1 MITITLTATPARKE
15 VLLLLPEFRNRDF
28 SAPTAWKR
36 EGVAF
41 VAAECLDGRIG
52 PLAACRAPA
61 LPRFLY
67 GGARIGIPRGGSD
80 FRHRRQILGQDTY
93 LMGDCERSER
103 LELAAGEE
111 IFFENDVFK
120 EKIY

>member
-1 MITITLTATPARKE
+1 MSTRQWHTQGGQLPPLATPLRFTKMITITLTATPARKE

-28 SAPTAWKR
+28 STPTAWKR

-67 GGARIGIPRGGSD
+67 GGV
-80 FRHRRQILGQDTY
+80 L
-93 LMGDCERSER
+93 
-103 LELAAGEE
+103 
-111 IFFENDVFK
+111 V
-120 EKIY
+120 

>member
-67 GGARIGIPRGGSD
+67 GGARSLGIPIRILEGGRISATGGKFWAKIRILRGIAS
-80 FRHRRQILGQDTY
+80 
-93 LMGDCERSER
+93 
-103 LELAAGEE
+103 
-111 IFFENDVFK
+111 
-120 EKIY
+120 